1 MTLATMIEK
10 GISRQKLAAD
20 PQRSVWVSASAGSG
34 KTRVLVERCLR
45 LMLNGTRPEKILCI
59 TFTKAAAAEMANR
72 LNSTLGDWS
81 VISDEELEK
90 NLVDLIG
97 HPASLDEKLRAR
109 QLFARVLDAPGGLK
123 IQTIHS
129 FCESILGR
137 FPLEANLSPNFEVM
151 DERTADEIMQT
162 AVMNYCCKAKIL
174 CLCVSRTHCS

>member
-1 MTLATMIEK
+1 MTLANLVKE

-45 LMLNGTRPEKILCI
+45 LILNGTRPEKILCI

-81 VISDEELEK
+81 VISSKQLEL
-90 NLVDLIG
+90 NLTDLIG
-97 HPASLDEKLRAR
+97 RAPTSAEVLRAR

-129 FCESILGR
+129 FCESKSYSIKLPFG
-137 FPLEANLSPNFEVM
+137 
-151 DERTADEIMQT
+151 
-162 AVMNYCCKAKIL
+162 
-174 CLCVSRTHCS
+174 CLNCM